1 MEHIK
6 HKRYSKLKAL
16 WLMKN
21 EPTKRE
27 LKKQELKENLLQAAR
42 NRIKINGLSGLRARD
57 ITTDAGCSLGG
68 LYTAYD
74 DIDNLVL
81 HVNSI
86 TLNALGSE
94 LKQIADQENRPVK
107 RLIELAR
114 GYLKFACDNR
124 NLWSALFDH
133 RMPEGVDVPEW
144 HLVEHAVLFEQIAM
158 PLAELNPKL
167 NREELATLSRSM
179 FAAVHGIVSISLQ
192 DRFIAVP
199 RKELDSQL
207 TQFVEFL
214 IKGFEASN
222 T

>member
-1 MEHIK
+1 
-6 HKRYSKLKAL
+6 
-16 WLMKN
+16 MKN

-42 NRIKINGLSGLRARD
+42 NRIQDNGLANLRARD
-57 ITTDAGCSLGG
+57 ITTDAGCALGG

-86 TLNALGSE
+86 TLNALGSK
-94 LKQIADQENRPVK
+94 LKAIADKETEPVK
-107 RLIELAR
+107 RLIALAS
-114 GYLKFACDNR
+114 GYLMFACDNQH
-124 NLWSALFDH
+124 LWSALFDH
-133 RMPEGVDVPEW
+133 RMPDGVPVPDW
-144 HLVEHAVLFEQIAM
+144 HLMEHAVLFEQIAM

-167 NREELATLSRSM
+167 DPAELATLARSM

-199 RKELDSQL
+199 RKELDTQL

-222 T
+222 K

>member
-1 MEHIK
+1 
-6 HKRYSKLKAL
+6 
-16 WLMKN
+16 MKN

-42 NRIKINGLSGLRARD
+42 NRIKGNGLAGLRARD
-57 ITTDAGCSLGG
+57 ITSDAGCALGG

-86 TLNALGSE
+86 TLNALGTE
-94 LKQIADQENRPVK
+94 LKAIAETENDPIK
-107 RLIELAR
+107 RLIKLAS
-114 GYLKFACDNR
+114 GYLKFACDNH

-133 RMPEGVDVPEW
+133 RMPEGEEVPEW
-144 HLVEHAVLFEQIAM
+144 HLMEHAVLFEQIAM
-158 PLAELNPKL
+158 PLAKLNPKL
-167 NREELATLSRSM
+167 GQEELATLSRSM
-179 FAAVHGIVSISLQ
+179 FSAVHGIVSISLQ

-199 RKELDSQL
+199 RAELDKQL

-222 T
+222 KS

>member
-1 MEHIK
+1 
-6 HKRYSKLKAL
+6 
-16 WLMKN
+16 MKN

-42 NRIKINGLSGLRARD
+42 NRIKDNGLASLRARD
-57 ITTDAGCSLGG
+57 ITTDAGCALGG

-86 TLNALGSE
+86 TLNALGAELIAVATSE
-94 LKQIADQENRPVK
+94 KDPVK
-107 RLIELAR
+107 RLIAFAS
-114 GYLKFACDNR
+114 GYLKFACDNH

-133 RMPEGVDVPEW
+133 RMPDGVNVPEW
-144 HLVEHAVLFEQIAM
+144 HLMEHAVLFEQIAM

-167 NREELATLSRSM
+167 DTEELTTLSRSM

-199 RKELDSQL
+199 RAQLDKQL

-222 T
+222 KS

>member
-1 MEHIK
+1 
-6 HKRYSKLKAL
+6 
-16 WLMKN
+16 MKN

-27 LKKQELKENLLQAAR
+27 LKKQELKENLLQAAK
-42 NRIKINGLSGLRARD
+42 NRIKNNGLTSLRARD
-57 ITTDAGCSLGG
+57 ITTDAGCALGG

-86 TLNALGSE
+86 TLNALGTE
-94 LKQIADQENRPVK
+94 LKAIAANHKEPVE

-114 GYLKFACDNR
+114 GYLKFACDNH

-133 RMPEGVDVPEW
+133 KMAEGVAVPEW
-144 HLVEHAVLFEQIAM
+144 HLAEHAMLFEQIAM
-158 PLAELNPKL
+158 PLAQLNP
-167 NREELATLSRSM
+167 ELHEAELTTLTRSI

-199 RKELDSQL
+199 RKELDTQL

-214 IKGFEASN
+214 IKGFEASRQQ
-222 T
+222 

>member
-1 MEHIK
+1 
-6 HKRYSKLKAL
+6 
-16 WLMKN
+16 MKN

-42 NRIKINGLSGLRARD
+42 NRIKDNGLASLRARD
-57 ITTDAGCSLGG
+57 ITTDAGCALGG

-86 TLNALGSE
+86 TLNALGAELIAVATSE
-94 LKQIADQENRPVK
+94 KDPVK
-107 RLIELAR
+107 RLIAFAS
-114 GYLKFACDNR
+114 GYLKFACDNH

-133 RMPEGVDVPEW
+133 RMPDGVNVPEW
-144 HLVEHAVLFEQIAM
+144 HLMEHAVLFEQIAM

-167 NREELATLSRSM
+167 DTEELTTLSRSM

-199 RKELDSQL
+199 RTQLDKQL

-222 T
+222 KS

>member
-1 MEHIK
+1 MN
-6 HKRYSKLKAL
+6 S
-16 WLMKN
+16 

-27 LKKQELKENLLQAAR
+27 IKKQKLKEKLLLAAR
-42 NRIKINGLSGLRARD
+42 NRIQANGLAGLRARD
-57 ITTDAGCSLGG
+57 ITSDAGCALGG

-81 HVNSI
+81 HVNSM
-86 TLNALGSE
+86 TLNTLGSE
-94 LKQIADQENRPVK
+94 LKQIAKLENEPVH
-107 RLIELAR
+107 RLIQLAR
-114 GYLKFACDNR
+114 GYLKFACDNH

-133 RMPEGVDVPEW
+133 RMPEGVLVPEW
-144 HLVEHAVLFEQIAM
+144 HLLEHAVLFEEIAM
-158 PLAELNPKL
+158 PLAQLNPKL
-167 NREELATLSRSM
+167 DKEELTILSRSM

-199 RKELDSQL
+199 REELDTQL

-222 T
+222 R

>member
-1 MEHIK
+1 
-6 HKRYSKLKAL
+6 
-16 WLMKN
+16 MKS

-42 NRIKINGLSGLRARD
+42 NRIKNNGLAGLRARD
-57 ITTDAGCSLGG
+57 ITSDAGCALGG

-86 TLNALGSE
+86 TLNNLGGE
-94 LKQIADQENRPVK
+94 LSQIAKNHKEPVE

-114 GYLKFACDNR
+114 GYLKFACDNHY
-124 NLWSALFDH
+124 LWSALFDH
-133 RMPEGVDVPEW
+133 RMPEDVPVPEW

-158 PLAELNPKL
+158 PLAQLNPKL
-167 NREELATLSRSM
+167 DEAELITLARSM

-199 RKELDSQL
+199 RKELDAQL

-222 T
+222 K

>member
-1 MEHIK
+1 ME
-6 HKRYSKLKAL
+6 
-16 WLMKN
+16 N

-27 LKKQELKENLLQAAR
+27 LKKQELKENLLQSAR
-42 NRIKINGLSGLRARD
+42 KQIQNNGLANLRARD
-57 ITTDAGCSLGG
+57 ITSDAGCALGG

-81 HVNSI
+81 YVNSI
-86 TLNALGSE
+86 TLNALGNE
-94 LKQIADQENRPVK
+94 LKHIGKQQKDPVK

-114 GYLKFACDNR
+114 GYLKFACDNH

-133 RMPEGVDVPEW
+133 RMPEGVLVPEW
-144 HLVEHAVLFEQIAM
+144 HLMEHAVLFEQIAM
-158 PLAELNPKL
+158 PLAQLNPDMEETKL
-167 NREELATLSRSM
+167 ITLSRSM

-199 RKELDSQL
+199 RKELDTQL

-214 IKGFEASN
+214 IKGFEAAN
-222 T
+222 D

>member
-1 MEHIK
+1 
-6 HKRYSKLKAL
+6 
-16 WLMKN
+16 MKT
-21 EPTKRE
+21 EPSKRE
-27 LKKQELKENLLQAAR
+27 LKKLELKENLLQAAR
-42 NRIKINGLSGLRARD
+42 KRIKDNGLDGLRARD
-57 ITTDAGCSLGG
+57 ITSDAGCALGG

-86 TLNALGSE
+86 TLNALGAE
-94 LKQIADQENRPVK
+94 LKAIADKENEPVK
-107 RLIELAR
+107 RLIALAS
-114 GYLKFACDNR
+114 GYLKFACDNH

-133 RMPEGVDVPEW
+133 RMPEGVPVPEW
-144 HLVEHAVLFEQIAM
+144 HLAEHAILFEEIAM
-158 PLAELNPKL
+158 PLAQLNPKL
-167 NREELATLSRSM
+167 DRDELTTLARSM

-199 RKELDSQL
+199 REELDTQL

-222 T
+222 KL

>member
-1 MEHIK
+1 
-6 HKRYSKLKAL
+6 
-16 WLMKN
+16 MKN

-27 LKKQELKENLLQAAR
+27 LKKRELKENLLHAAR
-42 NRIKINGLSGLRARD
+42 NRIKDNGLAGLRARD
-57 ITTDAGCSLGG
+57 ITADAGCALGG

-86 TLNALGSE
+86 TLNALGAE
-94 LKQIADQENRPVK
+94 LKTIAEAEKSPVK
-107 RLIELAR
+107 RLIKLAS
-114 GYLKFACDNR
+114 GYLKFACDNH

-144 HLVEHAVLFEQIAM
+144 HLMEHAVLFEQIAM
-158 PLAELNPKL
+158 PLAELNPKMD
-167 NREELATLSRSM
+167 REELATLSRSM
-179 FAAVHGIVSISLQ
+179 FSAVHGIVSISLQ

-199 RKELDSQL
+199 RTELDKQL

-222 T
+222 KS

>member
-1 MEHIK
+1 
-6 HKRYSKLKAL
+6 
-16 WLMKN
+16 MKS

-27 LKKQELKENLLQAAR
+27 LKKQELKEKLLQAAK
-42 NRIKINGLSGLRARD
+42 NRIKNKGLSGLRARD
-57 ITTDAGCSLGG
+57 ITSDAGCALGG

-81 HVNSI
+81 YVNSI
-86 TLNALGSE
+86 TLNNLGQE
-94 LKQIADQENRPVK
+94 LSQIATNHTDPVSQ
-107 RLIELAR
+107 LIELAR

-124 NLWSALFDH
+124 NLWSALFNH
-133 RMPEGVDVPEW
+133 RMPEGVPVPEW
-144 HLVEHAVLFEQIAM
+144 HLSEHAILFEQIAM

-167 NREELATLSRSM
+167 NRAELTTLARSM
-179 FAAVHGIVSISLQ
+179 FAAVQGIVSISLQ

-222 T
+222 S

>member
-1 MEHIK
+1 
-6 HKRYSKLKAL
+6 
-16 WLMKN
+16 MKN
-21 EPTKRE
+21 ELSKRE
-27 LKKQELKENLLQAAR
+27 TKKLELKENLLQAAR
-42 NRIKINGLSGLRARD
+42 NRIKDNGLAGLRARD
-57 ITTDAGCSLGG
+57 ITADAGCALGG

-86 TLNALGSE
+86 TLNTLGQALKG
-94 LKQIADQENRPVK
+94 IADKEKDPVK
-107 RLIELAR
+107 RLIKLAQ
-114 GYLKFACDNR
+114 GYLKFACDNH

-133 RMPEGVDVPEW
+133 KMPEGVPVPEW
-144 HLVEHAVLFEQIAM
+144 HLIEHAVLFEQIAM
-158 PLAELNPKL
+158 PLAQLNPKL
-167 NREELATLSRSM
+167 DKDELTTLARSM

-199 RKELDSQL
+199 RKELDTQL

-222 T
+222 A

>member
-1 MEHIK
+1 
-6 HKRYSKLKAL
+6 
-16 WLMKN
+16 MKN

-42 NRIKINGLSGLRARD
+42 NRIKNNGLTSLRARD
-57 ITTDAGCSLGG
+57 ITTDAGCALGG

-86 TLNALGSE
+86 TLNALGTE
-94 LKQIADQENRPVK
+94 LKAIAANHKEPVE

-114 GYLKFACDNR
+114 GYLKFACDNH

-133 RMPEGVDVPEW
+133 KMAEGVAVPEW
-144 HLVEHAVLFEQIAM
+144 HLTEHAMLFEQIAM
-158 PLAELNPKL
+158 PLAQLNP
-167 NREELATLSRSM
+167 ELHEAELTTLTRSI

-199 RKELDSQL
+199 RKELDTQL

-214 IKGFEASN
+214 IKGFEASRQQ
-222 T
+222 